1 MQNDIYYL
9 LQWSSPNVPEV
20 QFKEVRTLKSA
31 KDTAN
36 VLAQAGNTNISL
48 YEVVRDYRL
57 VPTSDWFD
65 KSAGPRK

>member
-9 LQWSSPNVPEV
+9 LQWSSPNVPKV
-20 QFKEVRTLKSA
+20 QFMEVRTLKTA
-31 KDTAN
+31 KDNAN
-36 VLAQAGNTNISL
+36 RLAKAGNTNISL